1 VLLLLSSS
9 HRQRR
14 RYASKENITTEQQ
27 GRRRH
32 GFDVL
37 SFLSL
42 SEKRVCYEEFVVRW
56 GKSDANSLIHFHTI

>member
-1 VLLLLSSS
+1 VLLLLLSSS

-42 SEKRVCYEEFVVRW
+42 FEKRVCYEEFCCVL
-56 GKSDANSLIHFHTI
+56 GKK